1 MFAVRGIVKGNAVAL
16 NEEMSEYQGRE
27 AIVTVLDQDAPTPP
41 PPRKDRVPGIAKG
54 KFVCPDDMDE
64 DSELISQWFE
74 GAQ

>member
-16 NEEMSEYQGRE
+16 NEEMSAYQGRE
-27 AIVTVLDQDAPTPP
+27 AIVTVLDVPAEI
-41 PPRKDRVPGIAKG
+41 RKGKDRVPGIAKG

-64 DSELISQWFE
+64 DGDLIAQWFE

>member
-16 NEEMSEYQGRE
+16 NEEMSAYQGRE
-27 AIVTVLDQDAPTPP
+27 AIVTVLDVPAEI
-41 PPRKDRVPGIAKG
+41 RKGKDRVPGIAKG

-64 DSELISQWFE
+64 DGELISQWFE